1 MLKYETLAAEITC
14 LGGLLHSGKSNRSNI
29 LIEPVVLDLIQIM
42 RHPQTDPILLTAIC
56 TFALDLFRCEELRT
70 SALEMAPYY
79 EKMSN
84 MKYMIPYLGFE
95 MYPKL
100 LQMTRRYH
108 QASSQSKKVAQPDD
122 GWADQDGENGQAEF
136 MMMDMG
142 GGKGDGQGATR
153 GGATSGGAEAGKQGL

>member
-14 LGGLLHSGKSNRSNI
+14 LGGLLNAKASNRKNI
-29 LIEPVVLDLIQIM
+29 LELHKPVVLDLIQIM

-56 TFALDLFRCEELRT
+56 TFALDLFQCEELRFH
-70 SALEMAPYY
+70 ALVMEPFY

-108 QASSQSKKVAQPDD
+108 QASS
-122 GWADQDGENGQAEF
+122 
-136 MMMDMG
+136 
-142 GGKGDGQGATR
+142 
-153 GGATSGGAEAGKQGL
+153 